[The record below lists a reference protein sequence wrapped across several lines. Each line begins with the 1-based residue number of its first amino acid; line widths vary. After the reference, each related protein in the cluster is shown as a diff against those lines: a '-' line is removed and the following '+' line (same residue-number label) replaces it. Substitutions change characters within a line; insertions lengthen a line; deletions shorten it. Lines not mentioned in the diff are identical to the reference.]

1 VSLRS
6 YVAAPRHAADPL
18 FSLLWRPFAT
28 HWCPDVKIRLS
39 DTAEA
44 ASSKTLAALAQVI
57 RALAPEVCSVS
68 FHDFAADTLWLSE
81 DYLLPEDHQLV
92 EDTLSGLSFS
102 GSPLTES
109 SSGMNFGAQDGGRYA
124 VAIPVR
130 DAHGAVNGAVRLSID
145 SQVLNTQTAEPLEL
159 RLAPVLTCL
168 AAEFERRGALPSL
181 PVEDEMQLAQIE
193 SALHAERFELFLQPI
208 CSLHEKEGLKHYE
221 VLLRLRTSDG
231 TLLEPGSF
239 LRTAADR
246 HLMPAIDRW
255 VVRTL
260 LVWLVNNRKLW
271 SRVPTVFSVNLAP
284 QSMTDA
290 NFVSYVEACVGK
302 SGLPPQALCFEI
314 KEQFASSGNIS
325 VGESM
330 KRLEALG
337 CEVALDDFGGHA
349 PSYGYLRSVPAHYF
363 KIDSALVEAAPTDR
377 VARAMISAIVRMAG
391 DLGIQTVAESV
402 ELDTELQ
409 AVRSLGVDYA
419 QGFLLGRPRSLSGY
433 DFDGVRKH

>member
-1 VSLRS
+1 MTISVSD
-6 YVAAPRHAADPL
+6 A
-18 FSLLWRPFAT
+18 
-28 HWCPDVKIRLS
+28 VK
-39 DTAEA
+39 A
-44 ASSKTLAALAQVI
+44 ASSQTLAALAQVI

-81 DYLLPEDHQLV
+81 DFLPPEDHQLV
-92 EDTLSGLSFS
+92 EDSLSGSTQ
-102 GSPLTES
+102 G
-109 SSGMNFGAQDGGRYA
+109 GAEMIYGEHDGARYA

-130 DAHGAVNGAVRLSID
+130 DVHGRVNGAVRLSID
-145 SQVLNTQTAEPLEL
+145 SLVVDARTAEPMEE
-159 RLAPVLTCL
+159 RLAPVMVCL
-168 AAEFERRGALPSL
+168 AAEFERRGVLPSF
-181 PVEDEMQLAQIE
+181 PQGDREQLALIE
-193 SALHAERFELFLQPI
+193 NALHAERFELFLQPI
-208 CSLHEKEGLKHYE
+208 CSLREDAGMGHYE

-231 TLLEPGSF
+231 SLLEPGSF

-271 SRVPTVFSVNLAP
+271 ARVPAVFSINLAP
-284 QSMTDA
+284 QSMTDV
-290 NFVSYVEACVGK
+290 NFVTYVESCVLK

-314 KEQFASSGNIS
+314 TEQFASSGNIS
-325 VGESM
+325 VAESM

-349 PSYGYLRSVPAHYF
+349 PSYGYLRTVPAHYF
-363 KIDSALVEAAPTDR
+363 KIDSVLVGAAPTDR

-391 DLGIQTVAESV
+391 DLGIQTIAEAV

-419 QGFLLGRPRSLSGY
+419 QGFLLGKPRSLTGY
-433 DFDGVRKH
+433 DFARGSSQGRGRKHSLRIGSLS

>member
-1 VSLRS
+1 V
-6 YVAAPRHAADPL
+6 
-18 FSLLWRPFAT
+18 FAISKV
-28 HWCPDVKIRLS
+28 PDVTIRLS

-81 DYLLPEDHQLV
+81 DFLLPEDHQLV
-92 EDTLSGLSFS
+92 HDSLSGSA
-102 GSPLTES
+102 
-109 SSGMNFGAQDGGRYA
+109 GMASEMTVGAHDGERYA

-130 DAHGAVNGAVRLSID
+130 DPHGAVNGAVRLSID
-145 SQVLNTQTAEPLEL
+145 SQVIDGRTVEPLEL
-159 RLAPVLTCL
+159 RLAPVWVCL
-168 AAEFERRGALPSL
+168 AAEFERRGVLPSL
-181 PVEDEMQLAQIE
+181 PREDEAQLAQIE
-193 SALHAERFELFLQPI
+193 HALHAEHFELFLQPI
-208 CSLHEKEGLKHYE
+208 CSLHAEEGLAHYE
-221 VLLRLRTSDG
+221 VLLRLRMPDG
-231 TLLEPGSF
+231 SLLEPGAF
-239 LRTAADR
+239 LSTAADK

-271 SRVPTVFSVNLAP
+271 TRVPVAFSINLAS

-290 NFVSYVEACVGK
+290 NFISYVESCVIK
-302 SGLPPQALCFEI
+302 SGVPPQALCFEI
-314 KEQFASSGNIS
+314 TERFASSGNIS
-325 VGESM
+325 VAEAM
-330 KRLEALG
+330 NRLEALG
-337 CEVALDDFGGHA
+337 CEVALDDFGGHGS
-349 PSYGYLRSVPAHYF
+349 SYEYLRSVPAHYF
-363 KIDSALVEAAPTDR
+363 KIDSALVGAAPTDR

-402 ELDTELQ
+402 EFDAELQ

-433 DFDGVRKH
+433 DFDVRSSH

>member
-1 VSLRS
+1 V
-6 YVAAPRHAADPL
+6 
-18 FSLLWRPFAT
+18 T
-28 HWCPDVKIRLS
+28 IRLS

-44 ASSKTLAALAQVI
+44 ASNKTFAALAQVI
-57 RALAPEVCSVS
+57 RALAPEVCGVS

-81 DYLLPEDHQLV
+81 DFLLPEDHQLV
-92 EDTLSGLSFS
+92 EDSLSGTAE
-102 GSPLTES
+102 GSAEVTY
-109 SSGMNFGAQDGGRYA
+109 GAQDGTRYS

-130 DAHGAVNGAVRLSID
+130 DSNGGVNGAVRLSID
-145 SQVLNTQTAEPLEL
+145 SQVVDARTGESLDS
-159 RLAPVLTCL
+159 RLAPVLVCL
-168 AAEFERRGALPSL
+168 AAEFERRGTLPSL
-181 PVEDEMQLAQIE
+181 PREDKEQLTQIE
-193 SALHAERFELFLQPI
+193 TALHAERFELFLQPI
-208 CSLHEKEGLKHYE
+208 CSLHEDGGMARYE
-221 VLLRLRTSDG
+221 VLLRLRALDG
-231 TLLEPGSF
+231 SLLEPGVF
-239 LRTAADR
+239 LRAAADR

-260 LVWLVNNRKLW
+260 LAWLVNNRPVW
-271 SRVPTVFSVNLAP
+271 ARVPAVFSINLAP

-290 NFVSYVEACVGK
+290 NFVSYVESCVIK

-314 KEQFASSGNIS
+314 TERFASSGNIS

-349 PSYGYLRSVPAHYF
+349 PSYEYLRTMPAHYF
-363 KIDSALVEAAPTDR
+363 KIDSALVGAAPTDR

-409 AVRSLGVDYA
+409 AVRSLGVDFA
-419 QGFLLGRPRSLSGY
+419 QGYLLGRPSSLSGY
-433 DFDGVRKH
+433 DFEVGAKH

>member
-1 VSLRS
+1 V
-6 YVAAPRHAADPL
+6 
-18 FSLLWRPFAT
+18 T
-28 HWCPDVKIRLS
+28 IRLS

-81 DYLLPEDHQLV
+81 DFLLPEDHQLV
-92 EDTLSGLSFS
+92 EDSLSGNLAEA
-102 GSPLTES
+102 PE
-109 SSGMNFGAQDGGRYA
+109 MIFGVHDGTHYA

-145 SQVLNTQTAEPLEL
+145 SQINDARIAEPLAV
-159 RLAPVLTCL
+159 RLAPVLVCL
-168 AAEFERRGALPSL
+168 AAEFERRGTLPSL
-181 PVEDEMQLAQIE
+181 PREDQAQLALIE
-193 SALHAERFELFLQPI
+193 NALNAERFELFLQPI
-208 CSLHEKEGLKHYE
+208 CSLHEDRGMAHYE
-221 VLLRLRTSDG
+221 VLLRLRTAEGS
-231 TLLEPGSF
+231 LLEPGSF

-260 LVWLVNNRKLW
+260 LVWLVNNRPLW
-271 SRVPTVFSVNLAP
+271 ARVPAVFSINLAA
-284 QSMTDA
+284 QSMMDA
-290 NFVSYVEACVGK
+290 GFVSYVESCVIK

-314 KEQFASSGNIS
+314 TELCASSGNIS
-325 VGESM
+325 MAESM
-330 KRLEALG
+330 RRLETLG

-349 PSYGYLRSVPAHYF
+349 ASYEYLRSVPAHYF
-363 KIDSALVEAAPTDR
+363 KIDSALVGAAPTDR

-391 DLGIQTVAESV
+391 DLGVQTVAESV
-402 ELDTELQ
+402 ELDAELQ

-419 QGFLLGRPRSLSGY
+419 QGFLLGRPRSLADY
-433 DFDGVRKH
+433 DFAGGAAH